1 MAKTTFQ
8 GPVKSINGFQGVGTG
23 NSVSIA
29 AGATS
34 LTVDDHA
41 GRMLY
46 HNVAGAATLTLP
58 AINSSSDSG
67 VAGPGNDPNS
77 ANNLGASF
85 EIYIGTTK
93 TGSFILQVAN
103 ASDTMTGNA
112 LMVDTDTTD
121 SAEGFMTA
129 AASDTITLNG
139 STTGGLAGTIITCK
153 AIGANR
159 WGVQVTSGGTGD
171 LATPFS
177 AAVS

>member
-8 GPVKSINGFQGVGTG
+8 GPVKSLNGFQSVGTG

-34 LTVDDHA
+34 LTVDEHA

-93 TGSFILQVAN
+93 TGDFVLQVAN

-112 LMVDTDTTD
+112 IIVDTDTND
-121 SAEGFMTA
+121 AAEGFMTA

-139 STTGGLAGTIITCK
+139 STTGGVTFSKIVCTVLASGKWKVDVVSGCTGTP
-153 AIGANR
+153 
-159 WGVQVTSGGTGD
+159 
-171 LATPFS
+171 ATPFS

>member
-34 LTVDDHA
+34 LTVDAHA

-67 VAGPGNDPNS
+67 VSGPGNDPNS
-77 ANNLGASF
+77 ANNLGTSF

-93 TGSFILQVAN
+93 TADFVLQVMHVCRATLTC
-103 ASDTMTGNA
+103 ASAVRTSVRATARLQGG
-112 LMVDTDTTD
+112 VKESD
-121 SAEGFMTA
+121 SEDD
-129 AASDTITLNG
+129 S
-139 STTGGLAGTIITCK
+139 S
-153 AIGANR
+153 
-159 WGVQVTSGGTGD
+159 
-171 LATPFS
+171 
-177 AAVS
+177 